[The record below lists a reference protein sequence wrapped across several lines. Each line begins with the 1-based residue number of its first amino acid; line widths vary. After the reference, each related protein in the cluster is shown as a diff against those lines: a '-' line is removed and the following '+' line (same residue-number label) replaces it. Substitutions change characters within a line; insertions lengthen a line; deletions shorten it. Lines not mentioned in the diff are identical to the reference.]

1 MTGPL
6 GFPQSLRNL
15 VFACAFFTFWM
26 PAYAWAQPPD
36 SGAAPENIAA
46 DPPAHVSFVD
56 GSAVLERD
64 GQPDAA
70 PANMPLLAGD
80 RIRTQ
85 AGRVEILFAD
95 GSTLHLDAN
104 TTVDFQSD
112 ELVRLLDGRIRLA
125 IPGPDRRVS
134 YRIDAPSASAV
145 ILQPGEYKL
154 SVLHSTRDGEIE
166 LAVLRGAAELVNDD
180 GRTPLRAG
188 ERAYARANAAPSYA
202 YAFNSAAWDSFDRW
216 SETRRDQRLGVS
228 AQYLPDEV
236 RPYAASFDQYGSW
249 QYQPTYGYVWYP
261 RVSIDWRPYYRGRWV
276 TLRPYGWTWVG
287 LDPFA
292 WPTHH
297 FGRWGFSAGAWFWI
311 PARTWAPAWVS
322 WAYAPGY
329 VSWCPLGWNNRPV
342 IQINVFNRGYDPWR
356 AWTVIPRRH
365 FGVDYV
371 NVHYVAGDR
380 FDARVWRTFEPRYR
394 APETSGYA
402 VPRSSAPIRVAG
414 TVPPRRSP
422 STVYTNLEPGASRV
436 AAGGQRVI
444 VGQPRSSVAPLPA
457 PADRSRDSYAVR
469 RGTPVEP
476 RSTNADDQRR
486 AAGIAGVPS
495 REDRSNDQNL
505 ARRSA
510 RSADADVSRRSPGGA
525 EADLRRAMP
534 RDDPYV
540 SRRSPA
546 GADAGRT
553 RTPSGLIYGNSAP
566 PPRATGDSAAYR
578 TDNPY
583 GRRPPADGAPRS
595 PQGPEADSSRR
606 SPAGAEAG
614 RPVYGGMAL
623 PRGRPDA
630 AGSGSESRPSGGY
643 ERHAPGGDRP
653 QGPPPGP
660 PSGGGDRRGQ
670 GSDSGQAP
678 PPPPSAGSGGGGG
691 HQRGGGQAT
700 GRAVPRGG
708 GR

>member
-1 MTGPL
+1 M
-6 GFPQSLRNL
+6 
-15 VFACAFFTFWM
+15 FACAFFTFWM

-261 RVSIDWRPYYRGRWV
+261 RVSVDWRPYYRGRWV

-414 TVPPRRSP
+414 TVSPRRSP

-436 AAGGQRVI
+436 PSGGQRVI
-444 VGQPRSSVAPLPA
+444 VGQPRGSVAPVPA
-457 PADRSRDSYAVR
+457 PQD
-469 RGTPVEP
+469 
-476 RSTNADDQRR
+476 
-486 AAGIAGVPS
+486 
-495 REDRSNDQNL
+495 
-505 ARRSA
+505 
-510 RSADADVSRRSPGGA
+510 
-525 EADLRRAMP
+525 
-534 RDDPYV
+534 V

-546 GADAGRT
+546 GG
-553 RTPSGLIYGNSAP
+553 
-566 PPRATGDSAAYR
+566 
-578 TDNPY
+578 
-583 GRRPPADGAPRS
+583 PADL
-595 PQGPEADSSRR
+595 SRR
-606 SPAGAEAG
+606 SPAGGPAD
-614 RPVYGGMAL
+614 L
-623 PRGRPDA
+623 
-630 AGSGSESRPSGGY
+630 SR
-643 ERHAPGGDRP
+643 R
-653 QGPPPGP
+653 
-660 PSGGGDRRGQ
+660 
-670 GSDSGQAP
+670 
-678 PPPPSAGSGGGGG
+678 SAGG
-691 HQRGGGQAT
+691 AE
-700 GRAVPRGG
+700 
-708 GR
+708 

>member
-1 MTGPL
+1 MTRPF
-6 GFPQSLRNL
+6 GFPQSFRIL
-15 VFACAFFTFWM
+15 VLACAVLAVCT
-26 PAYAWAQPPD
+26 PVRTLAQPPE
-36 SGAAPENIAA
+36 SVAA

-56 GSAVLERD
+56 GAAVLERD
-64 GQPDAA
+64 GQADSA

-85 AGRVEILFAD
+85 EGRVEILFAD
-95 GSTLHLDAN
+95 GATLHLDAN

-145 ILQPGEYKL
+145 IRQPGEYRL
-154 SVLHSTRDGEIE
+154 SVLHGNREAEIE

-202 YAFNSAAWDSFDRW
+202 YVFNSASWDAFDRW
-216 SETRRDQRLGVS
+216 SEARRDQRLGIS
-228 AQYLPDEV
+228 TRYLPDEV
-236 RPYAASFDQYGSW
+236 RPYAGSFDRYGSW
-249 QYQPTYGYVWYP
+249 RYESTYGYVWYP
-261 RVSIDWRPYYRGRWV
+261 TVAVDWRPYYRGRWI

-311 PARTWAPAWVS
+311 PGRTWGPAWVS

-342 IQINVFNRGYDPWR
+342 IQFVNVNVYSRGYDPWR
-356 AWTVIPRRH
+356 AWTVVPRRH

-371 NVHYVAGDR
+371 NVHYVAGNR
-380 FDARVWRTFEPRYR
+380 FDARVWRTFEPRYT

-414 TVPPRRSP
+414 TTPPRRSN

-436 AAGGQRVI
+436 PPGGQRVM
-444 VGQPRSSVAPLPA
+444 VGPSRSSVASTPA
-457 PADRSRDSYAVR
+457 PADLSRRSAEGAQADLSRRSAEGAKADRSRDNSYAVR
-469 RGTPVEP
+469 RGTAVDREARP
-476 RSTNADDQRR
+476 SGADESRR
-486 AAGIAGVPS
+486 TLGSGGVPS
-495 REDRSNDQNL
+495 RDD
-505 ARRSA
+505 
-510 RSADADVSRRSPGGA
+510 SRDEPNT
-525 EADLRRAMP
+525 RRAVP
-534 RDDPYV
+534 RDQPMY
-540 SRRSPA
+540 
-546 GADAGRT
+546 
-553 RTPSGLIYGNSAP
+553 RTPIPSGRIYGSGAAGGTSSTA
-566 PPRATGDSAAYR
+566 PRATGDAPSYR
-578 TDNPY
+578 MENPY
-583 GRRPPADGAPRS
+583 GRRAPAEDRPAPNGIAMPRS
-595 PQGPEADSSRR
+595 S
-606 SPAGAEAG
+606 
-614 RPVYGGMAL
+614 
-623 PRGRPDA
+623 PDA
-630 AGSGSESRPSGGY
+630 AGPGPESRPSGGF
-643 ERHAPGGDRP
+643 ERRAPGIDRP
-653 QGPPPGP
+653 QGPPPDAGRPVAQPREYRSAPPP
-660 PSGGGDRRGQ
+660 PSGGDRRGP
-670 GSDSGQAP
+670 GSDSGQQAP
-678 PPPPSAGSGGGGG
+678 PPPAGGG